1 MRNRVALTAALVAA
15 FVLGAGTAVFTAER
29 HPHIRSALRALG
41 NAERQLE
48 RAAHIYGGHRAK
60 TLELVR
66 AARAELD
73 QGLAYAAA
81 HGR

>member
-1 MRNRVALTAALVAA
+1 MKHRITLAAALVAA

-29 HPHIRSALRALG
+29 HPHIRNAMRGLG

-48 RAAHIYGGHRAK
+48 RAAHIYGGHRARA
-60 TLELVR
+60 LELVR
-66 AARAELD
+66 GARVELD

>member
-1 MRNRVALTAALVAA
+1 MKHRITLAAALVAA
-15 FVLGAGTAVFTAER
+15 FVLGAGTVVFTAER
-29 HPHIRSALRALG
+29 HPHIRNAMRALG

-48 RAAHIYGGHRAK
+48 RAAHIYGGHRARA
-60 TLELVR
+60 LELVR
-66 AARAELD
+66 AARVELD